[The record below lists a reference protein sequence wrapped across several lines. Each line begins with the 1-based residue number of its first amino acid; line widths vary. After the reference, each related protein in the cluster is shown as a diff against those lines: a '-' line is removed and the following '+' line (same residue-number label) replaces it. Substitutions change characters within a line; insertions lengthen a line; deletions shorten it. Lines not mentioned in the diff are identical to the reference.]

1 MYDLY
6 KISVQLKNA
15 KIIESREWL
24 SKPVWKRENSSI
36 KIQIFFFSSFIN
48 FSWFEEFEKK
58 YFCDQGEY
66 FVNVNNYD
74 WNWIFLHAIEWPL
87 NNNNRIGKR
96 IWKKDNN
103 KKVYQSIW
111 TTLNTLCKYCNMFVS
126 YFMVL
131 LCYFFPFTHI
141 LCIQYTRTHT
151 HQLWSTNHVFKSF
164 LPLHIR
170 HNELWFENCLTCYD
184 IMNILYSVFDMAGV
198 RTNSLNQIIYRTWFD
213 RC

>member
-1 MYDLY
+1 MV
-6 KISVQLKNA
+6 IEAGLKA
-15 KIIESREWL
+15 
-24 SKPVWKRENSSI
+24 WKFFN
-36 KIQIFFFSSFIN
+36 KNPNVFFFSSFIN

-151 HQLWSTNHVFKSF
+151 HTNCGQQIMF
-164 LPLHIR
+164 LRVSYHFI
-170 HNELWFENCLTCYD
+170 FV
-184 IMNILYSVFDMAGV
+184 IMNYDLKTVWHAMI
-198 RTNSLNQIIYRTWFD
+198 
-213 RC
+213 